1 MAGLS
6 NEVKQEEKMIVEAGV
21 REKSTV
27 KYFAIIFLLLLLV
40 MGMVLPQGARS
51 LVIHVMIFCI
61 LAMGYDI
68 SLGFTNQCSLGH
80 SVFFGIGA
88 YGAVLSILH
97 LHVGFLP
104 SLFFSLLGGFILGI
118 LTGFISVRLSEAYFV
133 IVTAIFF
140 GVFHLLAMDMTWLT
154 GGDDGLSVNLQ
165 TLSVGGISISLYD
178 QRVNYY
184 FVLVFLILSYLAL
197 DRIIRSPMGKIFV
210 SIRENEKR
218 VQFLGYNV
226 YRYKLIAFVVSGVF
240 SALSGGLYGL
250 TLRYGSADFF
260 SFHWSI
266 MPVVWCLIGG
276 LGTLAGPWIG
286 VVIMSLFQYYVS
298 AWWTYYL
305 ILFGIIILLILRV
318 SRKGILGY
326 VMSRRLS

>member
-1 MAGLS
+1 MNREGFS
-6 NEVKQEEKMIVEAGV
+6 EKRSI
-21 REKSTV
+21 STLN
-27 KYFAIIFLLLLLV
+27 ALIFLFLFLALSL
-40 MGMVLPQGARS
+40 VLPKGAKS
-51 LVIHVMIFCI
+51 LVIHMMVFCI
-61 LAMGYDI
+61 MAMGYDLC
-68 SLGFTNQCSLGH
+68 LGFTNQCSLGH
-80 SVFFGIGA
+80 SVFFGGGA
-88 YGAVLSILH
+88 YGALFALLH
-97 LHVGFLP
+97 LKTGILP
-104 SLFFSLLGGFILGI
+104 SLFFSLLAGLG
-118 LTGFISVRLSEAYFV
+118 LGVFTGFISVRLTEAYFV

-140 GVFHLLAMDMTWLT
+140 AVFHLLAMDLTWLT
-154 GGDDGLSVNLQ
+154 GGDDGLSVQLPE
-165 TLSVGGISISLYD
+165 LSLGVTKFSLYD
-178 QRVNYY
+178 QQVNYY
-184 FVLVFLILSYLAL
+184 FVLFFLAL
-197 DRIIRSPMGKIFV
+197 SFWVLHRIEHSPMGKVFI

-226 YRYKLIAFVVSGVF
+226 FRYKLIAFTLSAMVT
-240 SALSGGLYGL
+240 ALSGGLYAL

-276 LGTLAGPWIG
+276 IGTLTGSWIG

-326 VMSRRLS
+326 LKGSIETMKP